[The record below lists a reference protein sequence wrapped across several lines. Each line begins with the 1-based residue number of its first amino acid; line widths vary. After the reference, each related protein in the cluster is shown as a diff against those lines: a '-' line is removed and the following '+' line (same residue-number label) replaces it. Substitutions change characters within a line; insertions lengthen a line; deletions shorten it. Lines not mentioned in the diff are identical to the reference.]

1 MARRKREPKLGK
13 VLNDLHQ
20 AFPALTA
27 AWLLDTDGFHVAG
40 ERLGE
45 RDADTVCALCA
56 SALATAERMGH
67 EINQGEPTTMVVGL
81 REGALVLHNIDAETW
96 LAVEVGHR
104 EQLGMAQLAV
114 RHARPLLAT
123 TGG

>member
-13 VLNDLHQ
+13 VLNELHQ
-20 AFPALTA
+20 VFPALTA

-40 ERLGE
+40 DRLGQ

-56 SALATAERMGH
+56 SALASVERMGR
-67 EINQGEPTTMVVGL
+67 EIGQGEPSSLVVGL
-81 REGALVLHNIDAETW
+81 REGALVLHSIDAETW
-96 LAVEVGHR
+96 LAVEVGQR

-114 RHARPLLAT
+114 RYARPLLAT